1 MLTLGSGFL
10 NRVGCSTLSVKLL
23 LIFKQEA
30 VDFCN
35 LIPYSEAAR
44 ISGRVAGGNMSLKSS
59 YPRAAISVFLA
70 TAVATVFTL
79 RSFATPEKRYPP
91 SDSDYQGCTGAL
103 TVKSGQVTINGNP
116 AQTGATVLTGSVIAT
131 GSNGKAVIDLATL
144 GRIEV
149 GNNTSISLNCTPALL
164 EITSSCGKTE
174 VEVRRGT
181 IDVKSPKTETLT
193 SGKKSKYDGGV
204 NIASTG
210 NVDVRIEC
218 EGHRTGIGPF
228 VGPGLIGLLA
238 VIGIGAAVAIGVA
251 SGGGGE
257 TVSSP

>member
-10 NRVGCSTLSVKLL
+10 NRVGCSAFSVKLL

-30 VDFCN
+30 V
-35 LIPYSEAAR
+35 
-44 ISGRVAGGNMSLKSS
+44 
-59 YPRAAISVFLA
+59 
-70 TAVATVFTL
+70 
-79 RSFATPEKRYPP
+79 
-91 SDSDYQGCTGAL
+91 
-103 TVKSGQVTINGNP
+103 
-116 AQTGATVLTGSVIAT
+116 
-131 GSNGKAVIDLATL
+131 
-144 GRIEV
+144 
-149 GNNTSISLNCTPALL
+149 

-204 NIASTG
+204 NIASAG
-210 NVDVRIEC
+210 GVDVRIEC
-218 EGHRTGIGPF
+218 EGHRAGIGPF

-251 SGGGGE
+251 AGGGGE
-257 TVSSP
+257 TVSSPARP